1 MFETDQSLFKVLLD
15 AVSNTLQKMLKDKH
29 SAMPG
34 IVCVLHPYGKTLNL
48 NPSVHVLFTEGGL
61 TNEGK
66 WVRISFLEYRSLRRI
81 WQYQLLTLI
90 KQALP
95 RSLENSCL
103 VHRLFEKHKDGFYVY
118 AKSRVSKP
126 RRVAAYMGRYLRHP
140 AIAESRISEF
150 DVESNMVTYW
160 YVDECRVKRFVTVS
174 ALVFI
179 GCLVRLI
186 VDKHLK
192 LIRYYGLYS
201 RRTRGVLQKVL
212 TSLSREKVVVRSRRV
227 VVLCSECGGVMV
239 FLFVCGFFWGGL
251 VVMVGC

>member
-1 MFETDQSLFKVLLD
+1 MVFTIPAELRVMFEVDQSLFKVLMD

-48 NPSVHVLFTEGGL
+48 NPHVHVLFTEGGL

-81 WQYQLLTLI
+81 WQYQLLRLI

-118 AKSRVSKP
+118 AKSRVFVP
-126 RRVAAYMGRYLRHP
+126 RWVVAYMGVICVIW
-140 AIAESRISEF
+140 IAESCIFEF
-150 DVESNMVTYW
+150 DVESNVVIYW
-160 YVDECRVKRFVTVS
+160 YGVCV
-174 ALVFI
+174 
-179 GCLVRLI
+179 
-186 VDKHLK
+186 
-192 LIRYYGLYS
+192 GL
-201 RRTRGVLQKVL
+201 
-212 TSLSREKVVVRSRRV
+212 
-227 VVLCSECGGVMV
+227 CG
-239 FLFVCGFFWGGL
+239 L
-251 VVMVGC
+251 